1 MGVKN
6 AQIELGCIVVVVIGR
21 FSIAKLCAR
30 DGDRGTFGSSEDH
43 DPERMAPAVPRTD
56 RAAAPRPRRKLA
68 TIVEDPKR
76 ASGRANNFPGLTRA
90 RLRAARG
97 RLPDCSGR
105 SDRSVRSRQKTRVL
119 FENMRQHRAGHQT
132 NAMGSSH
139 SGLNDR
145 ESDSISALSRNH
157 SCRNHLILNGMMMSP
172 PNVNCERF
180 VPAPNGVVPFNEVS

>member
-6 AQIELGCIVVVVIGR
+6 AQIELGCIVVVVIR
-21 FSIAKLCAR
+21 C
-30 DGDRGTFGSSEDH
+30 
-43 DPERMAPAVPRTD
+43 DPD
-56 RAAAPRPRRKLA
+56 
-68 TIVEDPKR
+68 
-76 ASGRANNFPGLTRA
+76 
-90 RLRAARG
+90 
-97 RLPDCSGR
+97 
-105 SDRSVRSRQKTRVL
+105 QKTRVL